1 MTFIIE
7 YLIPFIFGTIV
18 GSFLNVCIFRLPK
31 KQSIVSPFSY
41 CPNCHKP
48 IKFYHNIPIL
58 SFLFLGGKCSNCRE
72 PISYRYPVVEL
83 LAGLLSLALFLKF
96 GLSLSYFVYLTFS
109 ASLLVITFIDIDHQI
124 IPDVITLPGIILGFT
139 VSLFLPG
146 MTFMDSIIGIAAGGG
161 GLFLVAMGYHLL
173 TKREGMGVGDIKLIS
188 MIGAFLGIKGV
199 ILTIFLG
206 SLFGSSVGLAVMIKE
221 KRDRRY
227 AVPFGP
233 FLTIGALIF
242 LFWGEIIVRRYLYL
256 G

>member
-1 MTFIIE
+1 MAFITG
-7 YLIPFIFGTIV
+7 YLIPFIFGTII

-31 KQSIVSPFSY
+31 KQSIISPFSH

-58 SFLFLGGKCSNCRE
+58 SFLFLRGKCSKCE
-72 PISYRYPVVEL
+72 QPISFRYPVVEL

-109 ASLLVITFIDIDHQI
+109 ASLLVITFIDLDHQI

-139 VSLFLPG
+139 ASLFLPG
-146 MTFMDSIIGIAAGGG
+146 TTFLDSLIGIAAGGG
-161 GLFLVAMGYHLL
+161 GLLLVAMGYSLIA
-173 TKREGMGVGDIKLIS
+173 KREGMGAGDIKFIS

-199 ILTIFLG
+199 LLTIFLG
-206 SLFGSSVGLAVMIKE
+206 SLFGSSVGLTVMIKE
-221 KRDRRY
+221 KKDRRY

-233 FLTIGALIF
+233 FLAIGAIIYI
-242 LFWGEIIVRRYLYL
+242 FWGDIIVRH
-256 G
+256 

>member
-1 MTFIIE
+1 MSFIIG
-7 YLIPFIFGTIV
+7 YLIPFIFGTII

-31 KQSIVSPFSY
+31 KQSIISPFSY

-58 SFLFLGGKCSNCRE
+58 SFLFLRGKCSNCGE
-72 PISYRYPVVEL
+72 PISFRYLVVEL

-109 ASLLVITFIDIDHQI
+109 ASLLVITFIDLDHQI
-124 IPDVITLPGIILGFT
+124 IPDVITLPGIIMGFT
-139 VSLFLPG
+139 ASLFLPG
-146 MTFMDSIIGIAAGGG
+146 ITFTDSIIGITAGGG
-161 GLFLVAMGYHLL
+161 GLFLVAMGYSLIA
-173 TKREGMGVGDIKLIS
+173 KREGMGTGDIKLIS

-199 ILTIFLG
+199 LLTIFLG
-206 SLFGSSVGLAVMIKE
+206 SLFGSLVGLTIMLKE

-233 FLTIGALIF
+233 FLAIGAIIYI
-242 LFWGEIIVRRYLYL
+242 FWGDIILGHYLYFR
-256 G
+256 